1 MAAEPIQRRLF
12 TTDEYHVMLE
22 AGILNEDDRVELIEG
37 EILEM
42 PPIGSAH
49 AGGVNRLT
57 ALFTSLLGSRAVVS
71 VQNPVTLGKYSEP
84 QPDLVLLRFR
94 DDYYVS
100 ALPTPSDVLLLIEVA
115 DSSLKFDRDVK
126 AGLYARH
133 GLLEVWLKDVEHS
146 ALLVHRTPSP
156 EGYRDVRIFRRGERV
171 TPLAFPDLTMDV
183 DAILGPVLNPQSKI

>member
-1 MAAEPIQRRLF
+1 MAAEPIRRLF

-22 AGILNEDDRVELIEG
+22 AGILTEDDRVELIEG

-42 PPIGSAH
+42 PPIGSSH
-49 AGGVNRLT
+49 AGGVNRLN

-71 VQNPVTLGKYSEP
+71 VQNPVVLDKYSEP
-84 QPDLVLLRFR
+84 QPDLVLLRFH
-94 DDYYVS
+94 DDYYAS
-100 ALPTPSDVLLLIEVA
+100 ALPTPSDVLLLIEVS

-133 GLLEVWLKDVEHS
+133 GLLEVWLRDVEHS

-156 EGYRDVRIFRRGERV
+156 EGYRDVRIFRRGEQV
-171 TPLAFPDLTMDV
+171 SPLAFPDLVIEV
-183 DAILGPVLNPQSKI
+183 DALLGPAPDPEPRA

>member
-1 MAAEPIQRRLF
+1 MA
-12 TTDEYHVMLE
+12 
-22 AGILNEDDRVELIEG
+22 
-37 EILEM
+37 
-42 PPIGSAH
+42 
-49 AGGVNRLT
+49 LT
-57 ALFTSLLGSRAVVS
+57 KL
-71 VQNPVTLGKYSEP
+71 SEP

-94 DDYYVS
+94 DDYYAS

-133 GLLEVWLKDVEHS
+133 GLLEVWLQDVEHS

-171 TPLAFPDLTMDV
+171 TPLAFPDLAIEV
-183 DAILGPVLNPQSKI
+183 DAILGPVPNPQSKSKIEIQPP